1 MHRQWITPAQAAT
14 TYGVHP
20 KSLARWADDG
30 VVEVRKT
37 PGGHRRYSV
46 ESLETALGIDHIQ
59 AQVDRAAINAV
70 LRGVAW

>member
-1 MHRQWITPAQAAT
+1 MQRQWLTPAQAAT
-14 TYGVHP
+14 QYSVHP

-46 ESLETALGIDHIQ
+46 ESLETALGIEQVQ
-59 AQVDRAAINAV
+59 AHVDRAAIRAA
-70 LRGVAW
+70 LRGAQ